1 MPRSAETYL
10 REIQR
15 ATTYL
20 IGHTQGLD
28 FAAYSKDETLMF
40 AVERNFIIIGEA
52 MACLRRDHPQVIA
65 NLESKPVVRFRNFII
80 HEYWSVDHR
89 EVWSTLNTKVAPLQ
103 KLVVETLR
111 RIATQQP

>member
-20 IGHTQGLD
+20 IERTQGLD
-28 FAAYSKDETLMF
+28 FATYVQDETLMF

-52 MACLRRDHPQVIA
+52 MACLRRDHPHIIA
-65 NLESKPVVRFRNFII
+65 SLESKPVVRFRNFIV
-80 HEYWSVDHR
+80 HEYWSVDHK

-103 KLVVETLR
+103 RLVTETLR
-111 RIATQQP
+111 RITTQNP

>member
-20 IGHTQGLD
+20 IDRTQGLD
-28 FAAYSKDETLMF
+28 FDAYNQDETLRF

-52 MACLRRDHPQVIA
+52 MACLRRDHSQVSA
-65 NLESKPVVRFRNFII
+65 SFESKPIVRFRNFIV
-80 HEYWSVDHR
+80 HEYWSVDHK
-89 EVWSTLNTKVAPLQ
+89 EVWSTLITKVSPLRDLINEML
-103 KLVVETLR
+103 KPGSIR
-111 RIATQQP
+111 P

>member
-20 IGHTQGLD
+20 INRTQGLD
-28 FAAYSKDETLMF
+28 FDAYSNDETLMF

-52 MACLRRDHPQVIA
+52 MACLRRDHPQIIA
-65 NLESKPVVRFRNFII
+65 GLESTPIVRFRNFIV
-80 HEYWSVDHR
+80 HEYWSVDHK

-103 KLVVETLR
+103 KLVIETLQ
-111 RIATQQP
+111 RIAAQTP